1 MKIDIKGT
9 IIRNDDKWIYD
20 FFDMT
25 STCPRD
31 VLAALGQAK
40 GEEISPLAEH
50 MPIKT
55 KGVFLY
61 GICIRCR
68 IFPLCAVFTKT
79 HSFRQTYWG
88 KKPAG
93 KLCARIDLNSFAGD
107 AQAWC

>member
-1 MKIDIKGT
+1 MTLHSEKVNRKTKKRKNGT
-9 IIRNDDKWIYD
+9 AQYRTFCD
-20 FFDMT
+20 T
-25 STCPRD
+25 VPCR
-31 VLAALGQAK
+31 QAK
-40 GEEISPLAEH
+40 AEEISPLAEH

-61 GICIRCR
+61 GICIRYR
-68 IFPLCAVFTKT
+68 IFPLCAVFTKP
-79 HSFRQTYWG
+79 HSLRQTYWG